1 MLLHVELPEPSVDAL
16 DVVGH
21 ILHVVKVI
29 LEWKVF
35 KAVHNNLS
43 TQTMD
48 LTSMQTHVLPLPIVN
63 SVNKWPTCKSLTIR
77 D

>member
-29 LEWKVF
+29 LE
-35 KAVHNNLS
+35 
-43 TQTMD
+43 
-48 LTSMQTHVLPLPIVN
+48 
-63 SVNKWPTCKSLTIR
+63 
-77 D
+77 